1 VARWAAFDA
10 VQTNEKCRNS
20 VILNEEAH
28 MGDGIMAENDPLR
41 RQIHQAID
49 GLSSENLRH
58 LTLYIDFLRF
68 RDRHVDQG
76 ASSWTKATVE
86 SPTAFHD
93 GDAKFNEQDKDI

>member
-1 VARWAAFDA
+1 
-10 VQTNEKCRNS
+10 
-20 VILNEEAH
+20 
-28 MGDGIMAENDPLR
+28 MAENDPLR

-68 RDRHVDQG
+68 RERHIDQG

-86 SPTAFHD
+86 SPTPFRE
-93 GDAKFNEQDKDI
+93 GDAKSSKPDQEG